1 MDAQLIK
8 TLKDLGFSRIQ
19 AQALDYL
26 LNETKSPVLSR
37 DLERGADLRMV
48 QAQAVIKNFMERGW
62 LERSKAPADSTVL
75 GKPPFLYTFK
85 LTKNGLYKI
94 IEADSH
100 KKISELERVVQA
112 SGGNKVGAG

>member
-1 MDAQLIK
+1 MNAQLVK
-8 TLKDLGFSRIQ
+8 TLTELGFSRIQ
-19 AQALDYL
+19 AQALDYF

-48 QAQAVIKNFMERGW
+48 EAQLVIHNFMERGW

-85 LTKNGLYKI
+85 LTKDNLYKI
-94 IEADSH
+94 IEADAH
-100 KKISELERVVQA
+100 KQITTMERLVRALEQ
-112 SGGNKVGAG
+112 K

>member
-1 MDAQLIK
+1 MNAQLVK
-8 TLKDLGFSRIQ
+8 TLTDLGFSRIQ
-19 AQALDYL
+19 AQALDYF

-48 QAQAVIKNFMERGW
+48 EAQLVIHNFMERGW

-85 LTKNGLYKI
+85 LTKDSLYKI
-94 IEADSH
+94 IESASS
-100 KKISELERVVQA
+100 KQIAELEKLIRA
-112 SGGNKVGAG
+112 LEGK

>member
-1 MDAQLIK
+1 MNAQLVK
-8 TLKDLGFSRIQ
+8 TLTELGFSRIQ
-19 AQALDYL
+19 AQALDYF

-48 QAQAVIKNFMERGW
+48 EAQLVIHNFMERGW

-85 LTKNGLYKI
+85 LTKDNLYKI
-94 IEADSH
+94 IEADAH
-100 KKISELERVVQA
+100 KQITTMERLVKALEQ
-112 SGGNKVGAG
+112 K